1 MQKFTVKIGNVSKE
15 FDKKVAVLDLLSE
28 EQKADKSIVCAK
40 VNNRIREL
48 TYEIYYDAEVEFLDL
63 KSTQAMKMYEAS
75 LRYLVSMAF
84 SRAYPNLK
92 IRLAYNISRC
102 ISVHL
107 LDPKMKANNAMFNK
121 VNEEMHRIVAA
132 DYPLKRIVV
141 PNAEAEKIYD
151 QRGFLDKKDILKY
164 RPEKTVHFYECD
176 GY

>member
-75 LRYLVSMAF
+75 
-84 SRAYPNLK
+84 
-92 IRLAYNISRC
+92 
-102 ISVHL
+102 
-107 LDPKMKANNAMFNK
+107 
-121 VNEEMHRIVAA
+121 
-132 DYPLKRIVV
+132 
-141 PNAEAEKIYD
+141 
-151 QRGFLDKKDILKY
+151 
-164 RPEKTVHFYECD
+164 
-176 GY
+176 